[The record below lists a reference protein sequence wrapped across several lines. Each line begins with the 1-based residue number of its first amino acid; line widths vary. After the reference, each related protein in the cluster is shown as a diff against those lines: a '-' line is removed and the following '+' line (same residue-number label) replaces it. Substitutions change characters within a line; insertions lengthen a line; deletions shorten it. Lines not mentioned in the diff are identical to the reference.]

1 MKRPPIIM
9 VQLIHIFGPL
19 KGQINEFSQDVITIG
34 RHPSCHLHFPADLT
48 IMSRNHAEIVRE
60 GNQFKLTDLS
70 ANGTFVN
77 GKKVKEVYL
86 KTGDVLTF
94 ADGGPK
100 VSFLTQLKEDSYEPE
115 IRSVPQVQETPV
127 QKPKIRIEE
136 RIPVLQPPAEKPAQP
151 PVQSVRVPLTIQ
163 YGATIRSF
171 KELPVTVGKSPG
183 CNFVIDHPAVFDQH
197 AQLFFTDNQYWIK
210 DLTGQNLIRLNHQ
223 PIPFQSPLTVND
235 EIALSP
241 RGPSFRFLGEGR
253 LAEITGSD
261 QDMQYSGEKDNL
273 PKASDKKEQPSDGI
287 LSKFKKFWGPSQQ

>member
-1 MKRPPIIM
+1 MKRPPIII

-34 RHPSCHLHFPADLT
+34 RHPSCHLQFPADLT

-100 VSFLTQLKEDSYEPE
+100 VSFLTQLKEGSDEPE
-115 IRSVPQVQETPV
+115 PRSVPQVQEALV
-127 QKPKIRIEE
+127 QKPKIRSEE
-136 RIPVLQPPAEKPAQP
+136 RIPAPQPPAGKPAQP
-151 PVQSVRVPLTIQ
+151 SVQAARVPFTIQ
-163 YGATIRSF
+163 YGAMIRSY
-171 KELPVTVGKSPG
+171 KELPVTLGKSPG

-197 AQLFFTDNQYWIK
+197 AQLFFADNQYWIK

-261 QDMQYSGEKDNL
+261 QDMQYSGGKDNL
-273 PKASDKKEQPSDGI
+273 PKASDQREPPQDGI
-287 LSKFKKFWGPSQQ
+287 LSKFKKFWGSSQQ

>member
-1 MKRPPIIM
+1 M

-48 IMSRNHAEIVRE
+48 IMSRNHAEIIRE

-151 PVQSVRVPLTIQ
+151 PFQSVRVPLTIQ

-261 QDMQYSGEKDNL
+261 QDMQYSREKDNL
-273 PKASDKKEQPSDGI
+273 PKAPDQKEQPPDGI
-287 LSKFKKFWGPSQQ
+287 LSKFKKFWGSSQQ